1 VNLESEANP
10 LPIWDLEN
18 DRFKNTWKW
27 NTDMNKTQQDKGNG
41 SDYKTFALRA
51 DGEMLNIVEYQ
62 KDDNSSTQ
70 GIFWIDKPTKIFMGI
85 IKKPDARSSRDH
97 HFLFGGV
104 PTSAEARSE
113 FMKIGNNGLVFTGA
127 FIGQVDSGLF
137 LAFWAGSDTVQ
148 FRLKFN
154 NLPSDTKQKIFL
166 AIDPYNKLEMKYEYS
181 DYMPF
186 IGIEDEGLI
195 KAHLFPPPIKNIAY
209 NSATY
214 HERPNAE

>member
-1 VNLESEANP
+1 
-10 LPIWDLEN
+10 
-18 DRFKNTWKW
+18 
-27 NTDMNKTQQDKGNG
+27 MNKTQQDKGNG
-41 SDYKTFALRA
+41 SRYITFALRA

-104 PTSAEARSE
+104 PTTAEARSE